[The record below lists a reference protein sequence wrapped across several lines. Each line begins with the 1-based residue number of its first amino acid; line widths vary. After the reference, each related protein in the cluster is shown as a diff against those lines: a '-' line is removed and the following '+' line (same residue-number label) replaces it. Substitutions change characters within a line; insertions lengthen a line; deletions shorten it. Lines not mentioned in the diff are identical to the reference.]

1 VCRVY
6 TACCTQ
12 SNPGRASASLG
23 FSMIVTGVRG
33 SSPMSDVQLFFEGGV
48 GLKRRA
54 ETAGVFWFLSS
65 LVDTQTAGWSAV
77 PYEAA

>member
-1 VCRVY
+1 M
-6 TACCTQ
+6 
-12 SNPGRASASLG
+12 SASFG

-54 ETAGVFWFLSS
+54 ETGAVF
-65 LVDTQTAGWSAV
+65 
-77 PYEAA
+77 